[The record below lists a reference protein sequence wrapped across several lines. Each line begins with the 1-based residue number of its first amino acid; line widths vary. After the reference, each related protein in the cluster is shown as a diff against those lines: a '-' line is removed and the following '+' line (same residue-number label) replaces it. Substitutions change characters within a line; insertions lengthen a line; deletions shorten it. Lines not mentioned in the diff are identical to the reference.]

1 MLLIHIALYA
11 SMLSLGFVVGVLF
24 PQLPWIPLWIFSMFA
39 VFGFRIAET
48 NRQRA
53 MAHLVETHKDRLHQ
67 ILNNTGE

>member
-1 MLLIHIALYA
+1 MLFIHITLYA
-11 SMLSLGFVVGVLF
+11 SMLTLGFVVGVIF
-24 PQLPWIPLWIFSMFA
+24 PEMPWVPLWLFTTFA
-39 VFGFRIAET
+39 VLGYRIAQT